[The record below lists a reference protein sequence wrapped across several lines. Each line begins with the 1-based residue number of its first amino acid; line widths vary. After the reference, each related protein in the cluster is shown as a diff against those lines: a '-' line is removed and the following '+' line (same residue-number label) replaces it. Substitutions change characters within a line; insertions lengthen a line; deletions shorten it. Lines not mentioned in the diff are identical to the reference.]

1 MSKIRILADK
11 VANQIAAGEVV
22 ERPASVVKELLENSV
37 DAKASKI
44 EIEFRDGGKS
54 YIRVEDNGHGMT
66 QDQALLSLER
76 HATSKIREAKDL
88 NKIRSFGFRGEALP
102 SISSVSR
109 FTMRSRSASEG
120 DGCEIFVNGG
130 KLIHV
135 KDCGMPRGTRIEV
148 SHLFNSVPGRRKFL
162 KTVVTESTH
171 LMHLAKLYAL
181 AHPNI
186 DFSLKEGGRTIFKSP
201 ACDSMQERVSE
212 IFGKNFS
219 EALVPIHNDKD
230 GMMLKGLIGKPGQ
243 SRSTRKEMIFFV
255 NQRPVDS
262 KTLSYAT
269 IEAFHTFVPKGR
281 FPIAILFLEIDPES
295 IDVNVHPSKKE
306 IRFREDFKIRNF
318 LLESVL
324 QKNQDHETKNNS
336 INAPSLK
343 YEYDKDAKKSVPQ
356 IDPAALSFHGLREKK
371 DFQHLNPKLS
381 KISGTEK
388 LLFSDEKS
396 DEVEQGGHYQQSEL
410 IEEILVG
417 TRSDA
422 FACWRLI
429 DRPQGDLALFSTK
442 EGLVAFHGRAAYERV
457 IFEKFENAV
466 LSENCHPSQ
475 NLLMPESLELDAIDS
490 KRLLDDMQELAKI
503 GFQIEE
509 FGRNYFRVQ
518 GCPEWLDQESSSS
531 FLIDYLEVSRD
542 RGKSIQIIEILREV
556 MIRKSKIKRGEGR
569 DFSDNEMIA
578 LAKQLHQCKNPF
590 SCPGGNPTYFEIPTR
605 DFESRFRRKL

>member
-295 IDVNVHPSKKE
+295 IDVNVHPSKKD
-306 IRFREDFKIRNF
+306 IRFMEDFKIRNF

-336 INAPSLK
+336 INVPSLK
-343 YEYDKDAKKSVPQ
+343 YEYDKDAQKSVPQ
-356 IDPAALSFHGLREKK
+356 IDPAALSFH
-371 DFQHLNPKLS
+371 
-381 KISGTEK
+381 
-388 LLFSDEKS
+388 
-396 DEVEQGGHYQQSEL
+396 
-410 IEEILVG
+410 
-417 TRSDA
+417 
-422 FACWRLI
+422 
-429 DRPQGDLALFSTK
+429 
-442 EGLVAFHGRAAYERV
+442 
-457 IFEKFENAV
+457 
-466 LSENCHPSQ
+466 
-475 NLLMPESLELDAIDS
+475 
-490 KRLLDDMQELAKI
+490 
-503 GFQIEE
+503 
-509 FGRNYFRVQ
+509 
-518 GCPEWLDQESSSS
+518 
-531 FLIDYLEVSRD
+531 
-542 RGKSIQIIEILREV
+542 
-556 MIRKSKIKRGEGR
+556 
-569 DFSDNEMIA
+569 
-578 LAKQLHQCKNPF
+578 
-590 SCPGGNPTYFEIPTR
+590 
-605 DFESRFRRKL
+605 